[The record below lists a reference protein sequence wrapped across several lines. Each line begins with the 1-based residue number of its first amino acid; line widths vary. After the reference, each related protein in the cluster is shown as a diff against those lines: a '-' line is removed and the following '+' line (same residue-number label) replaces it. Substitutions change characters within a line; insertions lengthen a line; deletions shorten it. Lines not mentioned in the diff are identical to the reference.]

1 MNGPPMRR
9 KLLIL
14 PVAATALVLAGC
26 ATHTAFQTPDARLPT
41 TYAQADAGA
50 QAAQPAGADWWRRFG
65 DARLDALVAQV
76 VARNNDLAQAA
87 IAIRRARVEAGLSVI
102 NPAISASVNG
112 STSKVLRTNGLST
125 RGYGGDAT
133 VAYEADLFGRLAATR
148 NVAEFEAQA
157 TEEDYAATQLSL
169 IATTASLYYQLA
181 FLNERIA
188 LARES
193 VAYAQKTLELVQVQ
207 RSAGAASSLEISEAQ
222 QSLHSQQASLEDLV
236 RQRVGARN
244 AIDLLLDGDR
254 WTGGEPERT
263 PDEQP
268 PVVAAGVPAELLAR
282 RPDLRAAELRLRST
296 LSQVDATRA
305 SFYPRLT
312 LTGQLGTSSTALT
325 ELLKNPVGT
334 LAADLAL
341 PFLQVNE
348 MQLQNKAARLAY
360 DSAVIG
366 FRQTLYQALTDVEN
380 ALADRT
386 QYAAEARLSASSL
399 QEARRVE
406 QLNEVLYRAG
416 STTLKVWLDAQETRR
431 QAEASYAQSVLNA
444 RLAQITLYKALGGD
458 A

>member
-1 MNGPPMRR
+1 MNGPRMSRT
-9 KLLIL
+9 LIVL
-14 PVAATALVLAGC
+14 AATLAAFAEGGC
-26 ATHTAFQTPDARLPT
+26 ATRTAFTPPPAQLPA
-41 TYAQADAGA
+41 TYAQAAPGAEDA
-50 QAAQPAGADWWRRFG
+50 AAGQDWWRRFG
-65 DARLDALVAQV
+65 DPRLDALVAQV

-102 NPAISASVNG
+102 NPTISASVNG
-112 STSKVLRTNGLST
+112 STSKALRGRGLST

-148 NVAEFEAQA
+148 DVAEFEAKA
-157 TEEDYAATQLSL
+157 TEEDYAATRLSL
-169 IATTASLYYQLA
+169 VATTASLYYQLA

-188 LARES
+188 LAQES
-193 VAYAQKTLELVQVQ
+193 VAYAQKTLGLVQVQ
-207 RSAGAASSLEISEAQ
+207 RGAGAASSLEISEAE
-222 QSLHSQQASLEDLV
+222 QSLHSQQASLEDLL
-236 RQRVGARN
+236 RQRVAARN
-244 AIDLLLDGDR
+244 AIDLLLDGQP
-254 WTGGEPERT
+254 WTGGEPEHT
-263 PDEQP
+263 PDEP
-268 PVVAAGVPAELLAR
+268 PPAVAPGVPAELLAR
-282 RPDLRAAELRLRST
+282 RPDLRAAELRLRGQ

-312 LTGQLGTSSTALT
+312 LTGQLGTSSAALT

-348 MQLQNKAARLAY
+348 MRLQNKAAQLSY
-360 DSAVIG
+360 DSAAIG

-431 QAEASYAQSVLNA
+431 QAESAYAQTVLNA

>member
-1 MNGPPMRR
+1 MSR

-14 PVAATALVLAGC
+14 AAAVAALGQAGC
-26 ATHTAFQTPDARLPT
+26 ATRTAFKTPDARLPAA
-41 TYAQADAGA
+41 YAQASAGV
-50 QAAQPAGADWWRRFG
+50 QAAQLAGADWWRRFG
-65 DARLDALVAQV
+65 DPRLDALVAQV
-76 VARNNDLAQAA
+76 TARNNDLAQAA

-102 NPAISASVNG
+102 NPTISADVTG
-112 STSKVLRTNGLST
+112 SSSKVLRGRGLAT
-125 RGYGGDAT
+125 RNYGGDLT
-133 VAYEADLFGRLAATR
+133 VGYEADLFGRIAATR
-148 NVAEFEAQA
+148 DVATFEAEA
-157 TEEDYAATQLSL
+157 TEEDYASTQLSL
-169 IATTASLYYQLA
+169 VATTASLYYQLA

-188 LARES
+188 LAQES
-193 VAYAQKTLELVQVQ
+193 VAYAEKTLQLVQVQ
-207 RSAGAASSLEISEAQ
+207 RGAGAASSLEIAEAQ

-236 RQRVGARN
+236 RQRVAARN
-244 AIDLLLDGDR
+244 AINLLLDGER
-254 WTGGEPERT
+254 WTGGEPDRT

-282 RPDLRAAELRLRST
+282 RPDLRAAELRLRSQ

-325 ELLKNPVGT
+325 DLVKNPVGT

-348 MQLQNKAARLAY
+348 MRLQNKAARLAY
-360 DSAVIG
+360 DSAVVG

-386 QYAAEARLSASSL
+386 QYATEARLSASSL

-431 QAEASYAQSVLNA
+431 QAEATYAQSVLNA